1 MSNGFDHLKLCKADA
16 EMLDRLVDVGFE
28 LDQLEYLTPE
38 DEQRAA
44 SILKMLGFLDA
55 YPVED
60 ASDSLIDATLVRID
74 QYESQRTARMQIHTP
89 ELETTKRGFRI
100 RMPDLISVA
109 AMILVTVSVFTMI
122 SNSTRNQSLTN
133 QCASN
138 MAMVGRGLVTY
149 ALDHN
154 GQTPTET
161 APAIASL
168 FGGLAP
174 ERTDAQLLASEG
186 YCDHNHLNCPGHS
199 GESSGFS
206 YQTQPAA
213 MWDAIRNQGKLFIV
227 MSDQNPILKQLLA
240 NQKYDQLTPSPA
252 HGSLGQNHLRD
263 DGSINSVAAPI
274 FKGDL
279 IWILD
284 AQNKGIDIFLTH

>member
-206 YQTQPAA
+206 YQTQPTA